1 MEERAQSRTCPHSC
15 CVCAYP
21 VSLESLSVS
30 GLIQFTYLR
39 NLLELLLSSARYSF
53 PSILPNLTNLPIN
66 WDWNGRLGQ
75 GLIYIPGS
83 APLELDCQPL
93 PTFLSRLVCIFCPF
107 FHSREK
113 QTLYANE
120 ADYSTNGRP
129 RPINSIIA
137 SDSNQPL
144 KYAN

>member
-1 MEERAQSRTCPHSC
+1 MEERAQSRTCLHSC

-107 FHSREK
+107 FSQQGE
-113 QTLYANE
+113 
-120 ADYSTNGRP
+120 TNIVCKWGWLFHQRSP
-129 RPINSIIA
+129 PAYQLDHRLRLESATEIC
-137 SDSNQPL
+137 
-144 KYAN
+144 